1 MNHYTRNMNPA
12 GLEQQEHQSGKSK
25 IAGFAARISLLIL
38 MIFFAIAAQMHLRVE
53 IERLNKRVSELQ
65 GKIAQLNVQCKNER
79 NRKEMLTG
87 WQNIQAK
94 IRKHR
99 LNLRDAESRQISY
112 LELDAPRSFRR
123 SIQTAQTEKIRPR
136 NRTGQSYAT
145 MKY

>member
-12 GLEQQEHQSGKSK
+12 GREQQELQSEKRK

-53 IERLNKRVSELQ
+53 IERLNKRISQLQ
-65 GKIAQLNVQCKNER
+65 DKIAELNVQCKNER

-87 WQNIQAK
+87 WQNIHAK

-99 LNLRDAESRQISY
+99 LNLRDAEPRQISY
-112 LELDAPRSFRR
+112 LELRAPRSFRR
-123 SIQTAQTEKIRPR
+123 SFQTVQSEKPRSTARQT
-136 NRTGQSYAT
+136 YARVG
-145 MKY
+145 Y

>member
-12 GLEQQEHQSGKSK
+12 GQEQQERQSGKST

-53 IERLNKRVSELQ
+53 IERLNKRISQLQ
-65 GKIAQLNVQCKNER
+65 EKIAELNVQCKNER

-87 WQNIQAK
+87 WQNIQTK

-99 LNLRDAESRQISY
+99 LNLRAAASSQVSY
-112 LELDAPRSFRR
+112 LELGAPRSFRR

-136 NRTGQSYAT
+136 AGQSFARARY
-145 MKY
+145 